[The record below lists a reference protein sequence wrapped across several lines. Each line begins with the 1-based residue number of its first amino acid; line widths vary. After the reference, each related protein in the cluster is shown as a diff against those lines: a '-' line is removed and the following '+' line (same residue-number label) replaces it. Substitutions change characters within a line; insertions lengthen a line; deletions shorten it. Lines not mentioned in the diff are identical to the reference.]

1 MDNETGKEER
11 DVRGK
16 AGKGTGKVMRDREQK
31 RGTEEQ
37 MGDGKWA
44 KEQDKRWGMGTG
56 KGIGK
61 RWERGSGGGKATRGK
76 KWGRG
81 SSKEER
87 DGEKKQEREM
97 GGVNRKKVRWGFR
110 VSLAAHSVNMNSQS
124 VTFFP
129 S

>member
-1 MDNETGKEER
+1 
-11 DVRGK
+11 
-16 AGKGTGKVMRDREQK
+16 
-31 RGTEEQ
+31 

-44 KEQDKRWGMGTG
+44 KEQDKRWGMGSG

-76 KWGRG
+76 KLGRG

-110 VSLAAHSVNMNSQS
+110 VSLAVHRVNMNSQS

-129 S
+129 RKIRNIIRTSPLGELAIPHFSWFP